1 MPVQV
6 YNSLKTK
13 SEVLQPNK
21 VKLTA
26 YGGNRIPVLGTCQ
39 LKCKY
44 KNEAH
49 NLEFYVV
56 NATAPTALS
65 LKTCP
70 DLSLIKVIITV
81 NKPDENNN
89 CDQLLEEF
97 SDVSKVTD
105 VYRMNITFN

>member
-1 MPVQV
+1 MVKLDTGAQVNVMPVKV

-13 SEVLQPNK
+13 SKVLQPTK

-56 NATAPTALS
+56 N
-65 LKTCP
+65 TCHCFHCFEFKNMP
-70 DLSLIKVIITV
+70 RPII
-81 NKPDENNN
+81 NQSYNDGE
-89 CDQLLEEF
+89 
-97 SDVSKVTD
+97 
-105 VYRMNITFN
+105 